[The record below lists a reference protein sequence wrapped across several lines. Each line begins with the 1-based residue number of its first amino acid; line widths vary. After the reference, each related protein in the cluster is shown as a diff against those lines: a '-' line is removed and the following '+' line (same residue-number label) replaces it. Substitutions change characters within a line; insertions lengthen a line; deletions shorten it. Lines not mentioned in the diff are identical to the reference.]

1 MSQTA
6 WITKPRLDRRHF
18 LRGIGTCIGLPLLEA
33 MVPSRA
39 DAAVNT
45 KIPRFVAM
53 NAGLGFHAP
62 FLFPDTE
69 GADYELTPYLQ
80 QISEHRKNFTVF
92 SGLSHPDQNG
102 NNGHASSMTWLTSA
116 PRPGLAGFKNTISLD
131 QLMARQVAGKTRV
144 PFLTLST
151 RGSSLSWSSNG
162 VQIPSQ
168 SSPSKLFQQLFVEG
182 TKDEIDGEIS
192 ELHRGRSILDTVLSD
207 AKRLNQTLGQRD
219 RSKLE
224 EYFNSLRDLEI
235 RLQQNEEWVRLPKP
249 AVGIDEP
256 KDVADQNDVL
266 ARQRMMYEMMV
277 LALQTDST
285 RVITF
290 DLGSLNAVPSNIKG
304 VNNDWHNLSHHGK
317 DDAKIDEL
325 KLIEIAEFQAFNEFL
340 NRLTSIE
347 ESGQSLLDHTAVLF
361 GSNLGNASS
370 HDWRNLPILIAG
382 GGYKHGSYVAH
393 DPNNNSP
400 LANVFV
406 SLAQR
411 MGLEIDQFG
420 SSTAETVRGLEIS

>member
-1 MSQTA
+1 M
-6 WITKPRLDRRHF
+6 
-18 LRGIGTCIGLPLLEA
+18 
-33 MVPSRA
+33 
-39 DAAVNT
+39 
-45 KIPRFVAM
+45 
-53 NAGLGFHAP
+53 
-62 FLFPDTE
+62 
-69 GADYELTPYLQ
+69 
-80 QISEHRKNFTVF
+80 
-92 SGLSHPDQNG
+92 
-102 NNGHASSMTWLTSA
+102 
-116 PRPGLAGFKNTISLD
+116 
-131 QLMARQVAGKTRV
+131 
-144 PFLTLST
+144 
-151 RGSSLSWSSNG
+151 
-162 VQIPSQ
+162 
-168 SSPSKLFQQLFVEG
+168 
-182 TKDEIDGEIS
+182 
-192 ELHRGRSILDTVLSD
+192 
-207 AKRLNQTLGQRD
+207 NQTLGQRD

-249 AVGIDEP
+249 VVGIDEP

-382 GGYKHGSYVAH
+382 GGYNHGSYVAH

-411 MGLEIDQFG
+411 WE
-420 SSTAETVRGLEIS
+420 SR